1 MGKEDELVYN
11 IEDITFDL
19 EEWDKDKMNDWPYD
33 MHGYPVYDSVV
44 KVQDDLQ
51 EEQLRNTHPDLKKA
65 YDAYQVLLEK
75 YKFWEKFDNKG

>member
-33 MHGYPVYDSVV
+33 MHGYPVYESVV
-44 KVQDDLQ
+44 
-51 EEQLRNTHPDLKKA
+51 
-65 YDAYQVLLEK
+65 
-75 YKFWEKFDNKG
+75 